1 MMCRITIKLSIL
13 VFLLVSTGCS
23 LMFPDTASDTDVSF
37 TIAIDASVFSADRP
51 VRFVFWSEEQLSIAQ
66 QNANC
71 AISYDA
77 ETETEEVH
85 CPEGIIYQPVTP
97 VEFLLTLDEIGDRV
111 EITPG
116 NIFVK
121 DRYRLQ
127 ISGLS
132 SDNCNSTSA
141 SVEEIA
147 RSTEIDIDNLMWM
160 TTMMA
165 CPEIPG

>member
-1 MMCRITIKLSIL
+1 MSRARSFLFVL
-13 VFLLVSTGCS
+13 VLLVLSTACNVVS
-23 LMFPDTASDTDVSF
+23 LDIASDTDVSF
-37 TIAIDASVFSADRP
+37 TISIDTSVFSAERL
-51 VRFVFWSEEQLSIAQ
+51 VRFVFWSAEQLEIAQ

-85 CPEGIIYQPVTP
+85 CPEGVVYEPVMPKEYT
-97 VEFLLTLDEIGDRV
+97 FALDEIGDHV
-111 EITPG
+111 ELTPG
-116 NIFVK
+116 NIHVHE
-121 DRYRLQ
+121 RYRLQ

-132 SDNCNSTSA
+132 SDNCNTTSA

-147 RSTEIDIDNLMWM
+147 KNAEVAIEDLMWM

-165 CPEIPG
+165 CPEPLGQ